1 MRILL
6 YLSRLLHRLFGW
18 IAILLG
24 VLIGLGA
31 VSMFILSE
39 ATEGR
44 VAAGALA
51 RLGRVARGQPAIA
64 SRDHA
69 RGDRASCARSGNDR
83 GAVCGRRDL
92 DDDLVHVAL

>member
-1 MRILL
+1 LAAALQRLASGGVMRILL
-6 YLSRLLHRLFGW
+6 YLSRLLNRLFGW

-44 VAAGALA
+44 VPAGAP
-51 RLGRVARGQPAIA
+51 G
-64 SRDHA
+64 
-69 RGDRASCARSGNDR
+69 
-83 GAVCGRRDL
+83 
-92 DDDLVHVAL
+92 